1 LSADLLAFLREGREL
16 EYDVVASEVGTLT
29 HKEVSE
35 LSRSTITTFP
45 GCDSIIEDP
54 YEDLEDGEYQIAVY
68 DLVAETEDYDPEG
81 MQCWIIA
88 LKCFGSIDPEHGEV
102 LSFPKVTWT
111 AIVKSPIR
119 YLAAQWQDGSG
130 AARVLP

>member
-1 LSADLLAFLREGREL
+1 MSADLLAFLREGREL

>member
-1 LSADLLAFLREGREL
+1 
-16 EYDVVASEVGTLT
+16 
-29 HKEVSE
+29 
-35 LSRSTITTFP
+35 
-45 GCDSIIEDP
+45 
-54 YEDLEDGEYQIAVY
+54 
-68 DLVAETEDYDPEG
+68 